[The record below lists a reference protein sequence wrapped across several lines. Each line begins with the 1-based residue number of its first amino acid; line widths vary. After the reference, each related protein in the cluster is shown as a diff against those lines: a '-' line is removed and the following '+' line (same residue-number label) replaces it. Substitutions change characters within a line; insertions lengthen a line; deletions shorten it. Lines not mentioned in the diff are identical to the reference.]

1 MREDLLREIS
11 EIKRDLQGLNDR
23 LEKVTDV
30 LLQEENKIEDSPIN
44 LVKGRDLQGN
54 VYTQS
59 IPQPIPQ
66 PIPTNHSLPNSQ
78 TSTPLSDFFGQQP
91 SPIPTFVSQKPKKAS
106 IDLETNLG
114 KNVMSILAS
123 ILIFIGLI
131 SFVAFVFTDL
141 SEMLKM
147 GVMFLFSFGLFGVGV
162 WRVEKNKNALSLGL
176 SSCGIGAV
184 FISILLSCFYF
195 EFITNEFLL
204 FGLLVGWSVV
214 GLLLSKRYES
224 DLFVIISY
232 IGFYIALLLG
242 AFSGIELFGY
252 EICTVALMIILHA
265 LFTYFIGSRKIPTT
279 KKLYTVF
286 PFISLF
292 GSFILIVNVFN
303 LGWYSY
309 GPFKAHSLLLIAS
322 MLIQTGVSLY
332 YIFKLQQFRLSQ
344 TLVTAVLILTCIV
357 NIMGMLGTSLEYV
370 VRYSNIDIN
379 APYFSTMFEKEVDDL
394 QDYYD
399 YDYYNNYSTTYSS
412 SNIEDLQCM
421 PNPMRDDERFIGLSM
436 IFAALVHI
444 LFIEWSRKKLGLM
457 EYEYKTARYIGWFGL
472 SIFSALVFCIDPMY
486 KYIVSLFGLA
496 IPAGLLLWFGRE
508 DKDLFKVSQLVY
520 FLGLFT
526 GCVHQTNELL
536 AENLWVFI
544 LFAVLQIGYL
554 VLSGI
559 ILKQNYRL
567 GNKIWYYFV
576 SIFAVLFVTN
586 IIADYVSITTSDAFR
601 IFYEKS
607 LEGKVFIQEPESYWE
622 NYMWIFLK
630 YNLPIFINF
639 IVMAIIGLFVKLS
652 SFCQNWNSVEGL
664 KKSENAS
671 LDCVYNFNNAFTCIL
686 LLAGVT
692 LVHEMAVVG
701 VAQFIAVL
709 ISSLLCFI
717 GCKELLSRNNRIL
730 EYYVG
735 IKATLFI
742 NIVMAAFIDS
752 ELGYI
757 YSIVCLLI
765 AICSIVLGFAKEL
778 KSFRLYGLI
787 LSICSV
793 LKLVM
798 IDISYDNSLGRIF
811 SFMISGLLCFAI
823 VWIYNR
829 MSEKLNK

>member
-1 MREDLLREIS
+1 MREDLLQEVAD
-11 EIKRDLQGLNDR
+11 IKRELQGLSER
-23 LEKVTDV
+23 LDKVTDK
-30 LLQEENKIEDSPIN
+30 LLVELKEETIDNSPIN
-44 LVKGRDLQGN
+44 LEKTINQINSDLN
-54 VYTQS
+54 S
-59 IPQPIPQ
+59 IPQPIQAPIYQPVPQ
-66 PIPTNHSLPNSQ
+66 PISLQNGQ
-78 TSTPLSDFFGQQP
+78 TSTPLSAFIGKQKEKGQRERKPSDF
-91 SPIPTFVSQKPKKAS
+91 
-106 IDLETNLG
+106 ETNLG
-114 KNVMSILAS
+114 KNVMSVLAS
-123 ILIFIGLI
+123 ILIFIGII

-204 FGLLVGWSVV
+204 FGLLVGWSIV

-232 IGFYIALLLG
+232 IGFYIALILG
-242 AFSGIELFGY
+242 AFSGIELFY
-252 EICTVALMIILHA
+252 EEICTTALMIILHS

-279 KKLYTVF
+279 KKLYTAF
-286 PFISLF
+286 PFISLL
-292 GSFILIVNVFN
+292 GSFILIVHVF
-303 LGWYSY
+303 GVVGFSY
-309 GPFKAHSLLLIAS
+309 NIFELHSLLLIVS
-322 MLIQTGVSLY
+322 MIVQMGVSLY

-344 TLVTAVLILTCIV
+344 TLVTVVLILTCIV
-357 NIMGMLGTSLEYV
+357 NIMGMLSTSLKYV
-370 VRYSNIDIN
+370 TNFSNDDIN
-379 APYFSTMFEKEVDDL
+379 NPYFSTMFEQEEYDEYEEY
-394 QDYYD
+394 DYYD
-399 YDYYNNYSTTYSS
+399 NDFYHSEVSH
-412 SNIEDLQCM
+412 LMGM
-421 PNPMRDDERFIGLSM
+421 PVNPIKDDERFIGLSM

-457 EYEYKTARYIGWFGL
+457 DYEYKTARYIGWFGL
-472 SIFSALVFCIDPMY
+472 SIFSALIFCIDPMY
-486 KYIVSLFGLA
+486 KYVVSLFGLA
-496 IPAGLLLWFGRE
+496 VPAGLLLWFGRE
-508 DKDLFKVSQLVY
+508 DKDLFKVSQIVY
-520 FLGLFT
+520 FIGLFT
-526 GCVHQTNELL
+526 GCIHQTNDFL

-559 ILKQNYRL
+559 VLKQNYRL
-567 GNKIWYYFV
+567 VNKIWYYFI

-586 IIADYVSITTSDAFR
+586 IIADYISITTSDAFR
-601 IFYEKS
+601 ISYEKS

-622 NYMWIFLK
+622 NDIWNFLK
-630 YNLPIFINF
+630 YSLPIFINF
-639 IVMAIIGLFVKLS
+639 IVMAVMGLFVKLS
-652 SFCQNWNSVEGL
+652 SFCQNWNQVDGL
-664 KKSENAS
+664 KKSENVS
-671 LDCVYNFNNAFTCIL
+671 LDCVYNLNNAFTCIL

-692 LVHEMAVVG
+692 LIHDMSAVG
-701 VAQFIAVL
+701 IAQFIAVL

-717 GCKELLSRNNRIL
+717 GCRELLSRNNRIL

-765 AICSIVLGFAKEL
+765 AICSIVLGFVKEL

-798 IDISYDNSLGRIF
+798 IDISYDNSLGRIA